1 MRRKMTARGGLEMAA
16 ASRASGAA
24 WDWRVNLLWISPFA
38 VLAGCVLVV
47 FGSNPHSHYG
57 LLLAVVP
64 LLSAAVH
71 NVGTTTVVGGACVAF
86 FALTHYRVP
95 AGGTAVWLVKLGI
108 VAAAA
113 LIGVLISRARLREQ
127 ELTESRAVALTLQRG
142 LLPHD
147 VKSTSAVEVH
157 HRYLP
162 ADGDAGVGG
171 DWFDVVPLS
180 GARVALVVGDVA
192 GHGVHAAATMGRLR
206 TAVHTLADLD
216 LAPDE
221 LLARLDDLVVRLA
234 DEEADR
240 VIGASCL
247 YVVYDPISRRCT
259 IARAGHPAPAVVRPG
274 GRADF
279 PRLPDNPPLGL
290 GGTGF
295 ECAELTLPEGT
306 LLALYTDGLLALRA
320 GGPEAAQEAM
330 ARVLRRTDLPLA
342 SLCDGVLAAL
352 PSCEAE
358 DRARDDI
365 ALLLARTRVVDPR
378 RVACWEFPATP
389 EAPRRA
395 RALTVRQLDSWHL
408 ADALFPTE
416 LVVSELVTNAVRYGG
431 GPVRLRLIYDHAL
444 ICEVS
449 DASSTSPHL
458 RHPRLMD
465 EGGRGLHLV
474 GCLTDRWG
482 TRYGSGGKTIWAE
495 RSLAGVTG
503 ASREPSSNGI
513 SRDAVRS

>member
-1 MRRKMTARGGLEMAA
+1 MAA
-16 ASRASGAA
+16 ASRVSGSA
-24 WDWRVNLLWISPFA
+24 WDGRVNLLWISPFVA
-38 VLAGCVLVV
+38 LAGCVVVV

-71 NVGTTTVVGGACVAF
+71 NVGTTTLVGGACVAF
-86 FALTHYRVP
+86 FALAHYRVP
-95 AGGTAVWLVKLGI
+95 AGDTAVWLIKLGI

-113 LIGVLISRARLREQ
+113 VIGVLISRARVSERQ
-127 ELTESRAVALTLQRG
+127 LTESRAVALTLQRG

-147 VKSTSAVEVH
+147 VKATNAVEVH

-162 ADGDAGVGG
+162 ADSEAGVGG
-171 DWFDVVPLS
+171 DWFDVIQLS

-221 LLARLDDLVVRLA
+221 LLARLDDLVIRLA
-234 DEEADR
+234 DDETDR
-240 VIGASCL
+240 IVAASCL
-247 YVVYDPISRRCT
+247 YVVYDPVSRRCT
-259 IARAGHPAPAVVRPG
+259 IARAGHPAPAIVRPD

-330 ARVLRRTDLPLA
+330 ARVLERTGLPLA

-352 PSCEAE
+352 PPSGAE
-358 DRARDDI
+358 DRSRDDI

-378 RVACWEFPATP
+378 WVASWELPATA
-389 EAPRRA
+389 EAPSRA
-395 RALTVRQLDSWHL
+395 RTLTARQLDTWHL
-408 ADALFPTE
+408 SEALFPTE

-449 DASSTSPHL
+449 DTGSTSPHL
-458 RHPRLMD
+458 RHARLMD
-465 EGGRGLHLV
+465 EGGRGLYLV

-503 ASREPSSNGI
+503 AAREPSSNGI